1 MSALQK
7 PSHTNTPRFL
17 SLSLSHTVAISK
29 TQKAKNPEIS
39 KNRFFHFFFHFPLK
53 VSQKPS
59 HFLEK
64 PNQNYSFFFF
74 FGCPKNTHTHT
85 NKKNESDSLFEI
97 AEKILGFFLHLWCMA
112 GNAFHNQNGVVFV
125 NHLPLPLPFPQPF
138 ALINHRGG
146 GEVLVPYN
154 PPLLTP
160 LGFSVLEAQMDEH
173 RSISL
178 LQVVFS
184 SFFLSG
190 FVSSFS
196 LFCFLDSNF
205 QYFVKKNLVGY
216 AIFGLIYIFFPLV
229 LVHG

>member
-1 MSALQK
+1 
-7 PSHTNTPRFL
+7 
-17 SLSLSHTVAISK
+17 
-29 TQKAKNPEIS
+29 
-39 KNRFFHFFFHFPLK
+39 
-53 VSQKPS
+53 
-59 HFLEK
+59 
-64 PNQNYSFFFF
+64 
-74 FGCPKNTHTHT
+74 
-85 NKKNESDSLFEI
+85 
-97 AEKILGFFLHLWCMA
+97 MA

-216 AIFGLIYIFFPLV
+216 AIFGLIYIFF
-229 LVHG
+229 HWF